1 MRREWF
7 MPVLLAMPFTAPA
20 DDMLPESQFVPPP
33 YKVLRFDEDY
43 ACLSNPTNRTDWI
56 DPIKYIPLRTNA
68 PGWYLTLGGELRE
81 RFEGNYNPNFGI
93 GGQPAD
99 AYWLQRVTLLSDV
112 HLGDRFRVFAEGISG
127 VVEGENPPAPPVQQD
142 PLDLQYAFADFVP
155 YLTDDESLT
164 LRGGRF
170 GMSFGSGRLVATRAV
185 PNIPFRFDG
194 GEMIYSRPL
203 WEATAFLTRP
213 VEDNGGISGSNPN
226 TTFWGLYA
234 THWVDASHQSGI
246 DLYYLGIANDQ
257 ATYASGTASEHRH
270 SFGTR
275 IFGTKNHWD
284 WNGEG
289 VVQAGTFGDESIL
302 AWTAAMDS
310 GYTWEA
316 TWQPRLGLKT
326 GLVSGNT
333 GDGHQGTFDALYF
346 KSGYFNDASLIRPQN
361 LIGVHPN
368 FTLTPTRTVSVDGGA
383 NWMWRYT
390 RNDAVYA
397 VPGNVAIPALQ
408 NASSYIATAVDL
420 NLQWHIQKH
429 LTFGASYVHFFTG
442 SYIHAA
448 GGSDVNYFSTTLTFL
463 F

>member
-1 MRREWF
+1 
-7 MPVLLAMPFTAPA
+7 MPALLFTPFTARA
-20 DDMLPESQFVPPP
+20 DDLVPESQFVPPP

-43 ACLSNPTNRTDWI
+43 SRVNHPTNHTDAF
-56 DPIKYIPLRTNA
+56 DPIKYVPLRTNDPA
-68 PGWYLTLGGELRE
+68 WYLTLGGELRE

-93 GGQPAD
+93 GGQKPD
-99 AYWLQRVTLLSDV
+99 SYWLQRVTLLSDV
-112 HLGDRFRVFAEGISG
+112 HLGDRFRFYAEGISG
-127 VVEGENPPAPPVQQD
+127 VMEGEHPPAPPVQQD
-142 PLDLQYAFADFVP
+142 PIDLQYAFADFVP

-170 GMSFGSGRLVATRAV
+170 GMSFGSGRLVATRAA

-194 GEMIYSRPL
+194 GEMIYTRPR

-213 VEDNGGISGSNPN
+213 VEDDGGISGSDPG
-226 TTFWGLYA
+226 TRFWGLYV
-234 THWVDASHQSGI
+234 THWLDASR
-246 DLYYLGIANDQ
+246 DLGVDVYYLGISNQ
-257 ATYASGTASEHRH
+257 HATYASGTGNENRH

-275 IFGTKNHWD
+275 FFGSRNHWD

-289 VVQAGTFGDESIL
+289 VVQVGNFGDESIL

-310 GYTWEA
+310 GYTWAA
-316 TWQPRLGLKT
+316 TWQPRLGLKI
-326 GLVSGNT
+326 GVVSGDHNAK
-333 GDGHQGTFDALYF
+333 DGTLGTFDALYF

-361 LIGVHPN
+361 LVGIHPN
-368 FTLTPTRTVSVDGGA
+368 FALKPSHSVSVDGGV

-397 VPGNVAIPALQ
+397 VPGYVEVPALQ

-420 NLQWHIQKH
+420 NLQWQIQKH
-429 LTFGASYVHFFTG
+429 LAFGASYVHFFAG
-442 SYIHAA
+442 SYVHAA
-448 GGSDVNYFSTTLTFL
+448 GGGDVNYFSTTLTFL